1 MSDAVY
7 SARWKGPTLI
17 EKGKA
22 QTVSL
27 TIEKANAAPSI
38 SAATC
43 TIYKPTGETLKDAAT
58 ATISSGTVSL
68 ALVAND
74 TSAESLGAGWLIKF
88 DCTIGSN
95 VYTFYNDGCL
105 SLGRL
110 YPPVGHSDLVGRHS
124 DIANLLASGV
134 SSLQPYIEDAW
145 ADITNRA
152 YSESVP
158 FWRLRTSSAFRAPM
172 FSKCFALIFR
182 DYATLMSAQDRY
194 MQLADYY
201 EHLYEKDYQSLRSR
215 LDNDED
221 NTVSTRQQP
230 VSSVIMLS
238 SRNLRGSIYQ
248 TEN

>member
-1 MSDAVY
+1 MSDTVY

-27 TIEKANAAPSI
+27 TIEKAGAAPTI

-43 TIYKPTGETLKDAAT
+43 TIYKPSGEKLKDAAT

-68 ALVAND
+68 DLVAGD
-74 TSAESLGAGWLIKF
+74 TSSEVLGSAWLLRF
-88 DCTIGSN
+88 DCTISSK
-95 VYTFYNDGCL
+95 VYTFHNDSALCL
-105 SLGRL
+105 SRL
-110 YPPVGHSDLVGRHS
+110 YPPVGHTDLVGRHS

-134 SSLQPYIEDAW
+134 SSLQGYIEDAW
-145 ADITNRA
+145 ADICNRA

-172 FSKCFALIFR
+172 FSKCFSLIFR

-201 EHLYEKDYQSLRSR
+201 EHLYEKDYESLRSR

-221 NTVSTRQQP
+221 NTISARQQP
-230 VSSVIMLS
+230 VS
-238 SRNLRGSIYQ
+238 
-248 TEN
+248 